1 MADCRE
7 HVKLPQPLI
16 TPAHMLPAEVR
27 AALDGKVMLDY
38 GIAVQAATFEFAE
51 QHCILPTSLVAAYA
65 LAVAASGGAI
75 RILLAGFD
83 GYSAD
88 DPRTLEV
95 NQLLEAFQQVAGAPE
110 LLAVTPSRYQI
121 PRGSIYAL

>member
-1 MADCRE
+1 
-7 HVKLPQPLI
+7 
-16 TPAHMLPAEVR
+16 MLPAEVR